1 MEKERAVEAID
12 ALAMEDVDAAKKV
25 ANATAAKNAKEVL
38 KNVSL
43 ASNSSASFVRW
54 ATGYNKPDHVEKI
67 WQDM

>member
-1 MEKERAVEAID
+1 
-12 ALAMEDVDAAKKV
+12 MEDVDAAKKV